1 MTTYFCL
8 SDPKATTA
16 VRWVNKYN
24 IPAKNVHVLDTE
36 PQHQNFIQSISKVV
50 GFNHHLSY
58 ETLPAMIDYSIINP
72 PFKGNEHLEHLL
84 KTVLISK
91 NVVCIHPAGWLFRNT
106 KDIERRVKKEIGKRV
121 KSLTICNGNTKFT
134 NHEFQTP
141 CVITELGEPHNDGFT
156 LQYDKELSKCY
167 TGEKFHFSSF
177 DQIPRGLWEPN
188 EQHLN
193 LVRKYESLTK
203 NESMLDKRVRDG
215 KNYKYYVSTP
225 NYCGDGRS
233 KESDKLV
240 KDDFFTFFY
249 SISSLKKRDNS
260 GRVLYCNSATEVDSL
275 ISYLSTK
282 VARFGLSI
290 NKVSV
295 NLPTSSYWKNVPL
308 PPLNQT
314 WNDNSLCKFYG
325 ITKDEFQY
333 IDKFIP
339 DFYDEKK
346 LT

>member
-16 VRWVNKYN
+16 ARWVNKYN
-24 IPAKNVHVLDTE
+24 IPAKNVHVFDTE
-36 PQHQNFIQSISKVV
+36 PQHQNFIQSISKIV

-58 ETLPAMIDYSIINP
+58 ETVPNMIDYAVINP

-84 KTVLISK
+84 IVASKAK

-106 KDIERRVKKEIGKRV
+106 KEIERRVKKEIGNRV

-141 CVITELGEPHNDGFT
+141 CVITELGEPHTSGFI
-156 LQYDKELSKCY
+156 LQYDEELSYCY
-167 TGEKFHFSSF
+167 SGEKFHCLSF
-177 DQIPRGLWEPN
+177 DDIPRGLWEPTQKHN
-188 EQHLN
+188 D
-193 LVRKYESLTK
+193 LVQKYESLTQ
-203 NESMLDKRVRDG
+203 NSSLFDRRVRDG
-215 KNYKYYVSTP
+215 GNYKYYVSTP
-225 NYCGDGRS
+225 NLCGDGRS
-233 KESDKLV
+233 KDSSKLV

-249 SISSLKKRDNS
+249 SVSSLKKRDNS
-260 GRVLYCNSATEVDSL
+260 GQILYCNSETEVDSL
-275 ISYLSTK
+275 ISYLCTK

-295 NLPTSSYWKNVPL
+295 NLPVSSYWKNVPL
-308 PPLNQT
+308 PELNRL
-314 WNDNSLCKFYG
+314 WDDNSLCEHYN
-325 ITKDEFQY
+325 ITQEEFNY

-339 DFYDEKK
+339 DFYNEKK